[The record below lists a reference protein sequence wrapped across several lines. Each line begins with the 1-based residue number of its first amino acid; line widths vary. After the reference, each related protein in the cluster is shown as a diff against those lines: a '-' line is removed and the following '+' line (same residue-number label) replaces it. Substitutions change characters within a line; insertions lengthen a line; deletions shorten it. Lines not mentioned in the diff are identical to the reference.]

1 MMIKFPQYRLWAK
14 SSGTIPTGTT
24 TLIVAAI
31 LNTTQPQATA
41 QTLPTLSPPPPADA
55 RVIDISQT
63 QTNRP
68 ADLFQ
73 TYRLG
78 PGDQIY
84 VQVFRYPDLSFNGQI
99 NPEGKIILPLI
110 GSLLVQGLT
119 LEQAQELIRTRLIQY
134 IREPVVS
141 LALVAQRPINVAVTG
156 EVGVPG
162 LYVIPAN
169 VQSRISNAII
179 LAGGANPTADLRFV
193 KIRRTLNNGTVVER
207 NFDLFTP
214 LQSGG
219 ELPSEQLQDGDVI
232 IIPKQDFSAT
242 PSYDPRIV
250 SQSNLASNRPISVT
264 IAGEV
269 GRPGFYPLPAQN
281 VKVFD
286 ALQLAGGLT
295 AASDLSAVKIRRT
308 LASGSVVEQTL
319 DFLTPLTTGALPPE
333 FRLSEGDVIFIPKRE
348 ISSAGDEISA
358 LIGRST
364 LASQTGIQVT
374 VTGEIAKPGFY
385 PLQANTSRVSD
396 LLLVAGGITQTADL
410 RAVRVRRS
418 LGEGRYSEET
428 LDLFTPLQNSLPLPD
443 LRLANGDA
451 VIVPRLEPGTDAAYD
466 RRLIARS
473 TLAKPTINVRI
484 LSYPN
489 GAAGT
494 ISLPNG
500 SSFADALNNISLD
513 RANLRSI
520 ALIRFDPEQGKAVSQ
535 DLDGKEALLGDP
547 TQNPML
553 QDNDVIV
560 VGRNLVARISY
571 ALNTFTQPF
580 RDILGFLLFF
590 ESLSNSATNL
600 FAPPGTNR

>member
-1 MMIKFPQYRLWAK
+1 MTGASL
-14 SSGTIPTGTT
+14 PTGTI
-24 TLIVAAI
+24 TLIMAGI
-31 LNTTQPQATA
+31 LNTTQLPTNA
-41 QTLPTLSPPPPADA
+41 QTPQLLSPPPNSTPSFNPPASGT
-55 RVIDISQT
+55 RQGGVPQT
-63 QTNRP
+63 S
-68 ADLFQ
+68 DLFR

-78 PGDQIY
+78 PGDQIF
-84 VQVFRYPDLSFNGQI
+84 VQVFRYPDLTFNGQI
-99 NPEGKIILPLI
+99 NPEGKIIMPLI
-110 GSLLVQGLT
+110 GSLSVQGLT
-119 LEQAQELIRTRLIQY
+119 LEQAQELIQVRLSQF
-134 IREPVVS
+134 IRDPIVT
-141 LALVAQRPINVAVTG
+141 LALAAQRPVNIAITG
-156 EVGVPG
+156 EVGQPG
-162 LYVIPAN
+162 FYVIPTN
-169 VQSRISNAII
+169 IQPRIASAII

-193 KIRRTLNNGTVVER
+193 RIRRTLNDGTVLER

-219 ELPSEQLQDGDVI
+219 ELPSERLEDGDVI
-232 IIPKQDFSAT
+232 IIPKQDITTA
-242 PSYDPRIV
+242 PSYNPQII

-264 IAGEV
+264 VAGEV
-269 GRPGFYPLPAQN
+269 GRPGFYPLPPQS
-281 VKVFD
+281 VRVFD
-286 ALQLAGGLT
+286 ALQIAGGLT
-295 AASDLSAVKIRRT
+295 AASDLSSIKIRRT
-308 LASGSVVEQTL
+308 LSDGSVIEQTL
-319 DFLTPLTTGALPPE
+319 DFLTPLTTGTLPPA

-385 PLQANTSRVSD
+385 PLQANASRVSD
-396 LLLVAGGITQTADL
+396 VLLLAGGITQTADL

-428 LDLFTPLQNSLPLPD
+428 LDLFTPLQNSQPLPD

-484 LSYPN
+484 LSYPS

-494 ISLPNG
+494 VSLPNG
-500 SSFADALNNISLD
+500 SSFADALNNIPLD